1 MAIGVRQ
8 EKKYSCGPAALK
20 NALAFLGRDV
30 EEKAIRKV
38 SGAHWVNG
46 TAAEGICRAAREFG
60 LKPSQGKYRDF
71 GLAYRALK
79 RHIFQGHPCILCVDN
94 WDHWIA
100 VLDARRDS
108 VALLDSEYEP
118 RANTIKPR
126 SLDLRWRREPFADDT
141 DRRPQ
146 YYFIALKPIGKPWA
160 RRARPKFDQK
170 TALRIQNH
178 AELREYWSIYR
189 EDLEDIFGKTPSR
202 AADAIPVHQFI
213 KRNKPLLI
221 KRLAFWDGEVPVYF
235 IKNDLRNLMAVA
247 RAYHFT
253 VRPKQEKRALAD
265 LLLLLFFY
273 WLYD

>member
-1 MAIGVRQ
+1 MAIGVKQ
-8 EKKYSCGPAALK
+8 EKQYSCGPAALK

-46 TAAEGICRAAREFG
+46 TAAEGIYGAARKFG
-60 LKPSQGKYRDF
+60 LKPTQGRYRDF

-79 RHIFQGHPCILCVDN
+79 RHTFQGHPCILCVDN
-94 WDHWIA
+94 WDHWIT

-118 RANTIKPR
+118 RSNTIKPR
-126 SLDLRWRREPFADDT
+126 SLDLRWRREPFDGDP
-141 DRRPQ
+141 DGRYQ
-146 YYFIALKPIGKPWA
+146 YYFIALKPTGKPW
-160 RRARPKFDQK
+160 RRRPRPTFDRK

-178 AELREYWSIYR
+178 QELREYWSIYR
-189 EDLEDIFGKTPSR
+189 EDLEDIFGKRPSK
-202 AADAIPVHQFI
+202 AADAYPAFRLIR
-213 KRNKPLLI
+213 KNKPLLAR
-221 KRLAFWDGEVPVYF
+221 RLAFWDGEVPIHF
-235 IKNDLRNLMAVA
+235 IKNDLRNLITVA
-247 RAYHFT
+247 RAYGYT
-253 VRPKQEKRALAD
+253 VRPKQEKKALAD